1 MVEILNIS
9 IEFLIISVKILNMS
23 VEITNILLEICVY
36 KIDKNQKITL
46 KILFD
51 ITKNVY
57 KHIKNTLEYRAQ
69 VCQKIWHSHKNIMHN
84 IDNKKSKN
92 GGWWGRGKR
101 ILHSLIRRFPY
112 QFFYRNVHQNC
123 VKGSKPNTSPPAL
136 RNAVLSTEMCQQN
149 CASCIF
155 LSKTPACLNLKVKI
169 RHFFDFLAHFCR

>member
-57 KHIKNTLEYRAQ
+57 KHIKNTL
-69 VCQKIWHSHKNIMHN
+69 
-84 IDNKKSKN
+84 
-92 GGWWGRGKR
+92 
-101 ILHSLIRRFPY
+101 
-112 QFFYRNVHQNC
+112 
-123 VKGSKPNTSPPAL
+123 
-136 RNAVLSTEMCQQN
+136 
-149 CASCIF
+149 
-155 LSKTPACLNLKVKI
+155 
-169 RHFFDFLAHFCR
+169 